1 MFVKRL
7 RLWLSKIDFKRWT
20 IFLMMYNYEVKTFFD
35 LKSNLFFSLQ
45 ETDQI
50 FQMPYSGE
58 GRQQKALTDRQ
69 NRLSFWTS
77 SFKKSPC
84 SKELPT
90 RANVRQS
97 AKDKAKFMS
106 LLLLLQFNESKEIV
120 HLRLVLHAAEC
131 FYSWSINKIKVLAK
145 K

>member
-1 MFVKRL
+1 
-7 RLWLSKIDFKRWT
+7 
-20 IFLMMYNYEVKTFFD
+20 MMYNYEVKTFFD

-58 GRQQKALTDRQ
+58 GCQQKALTDRQ

-77 SFKKSPC
+77 SFKKSPS
-84 SKELPT
+84 SKELPPQ
-90 RANVRQS
+90 ANVRQS

-106 LLLLLQFNESKEIV
+106 LLLF
-120 HLRLVLHAAEC
+120 
-131 FYSWSINKIKVLAK
+131 
-145 K
+145 